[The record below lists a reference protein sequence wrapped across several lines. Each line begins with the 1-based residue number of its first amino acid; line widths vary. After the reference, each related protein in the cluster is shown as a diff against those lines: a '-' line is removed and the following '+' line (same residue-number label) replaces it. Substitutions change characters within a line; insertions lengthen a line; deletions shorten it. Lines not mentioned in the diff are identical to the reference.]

1 MKAMASNQNSLEP
14 EIERAAAALRKA
26 EALFITAGAGMG
38 VDSGLPDFRGTQ
50 GFWKAY
56 PVIAKLGLDFA
67 QMANPDWFQKSPELA
82 WAFYGHRLN
91 LYRSTLPHAG
101 FDQLLKMA
109 ARKPHGYFVFT
120 SNVDGQFQKAGF
132 KPEQIVEC
140 HGSIHR
146 FQCTKPCGDH
156 IWEAAHEVVVVNEDL
171 FKAIP
176 PLPLCPHCGALA
188 RPNVLMFGDNAW
200 NPGRTWKQESRLKT
214 WLTRLRKNKA
224 KVAVVEIGAG
234 TAIPTVRHRSEDVAA
249 EFAAA
254 LIRINPRESEVPS
267 GGFELA
273 LNAAEGIRRIC
284 TKSGPRLG

>member
-1 MKAMASNQNSLEP
+1 MKPVPGHKSSLALV
-14 EIERAAAALRKA
+14 IERAAAALRDSD
-26 EALFITAGAGMG
+26 ALLITTGAGMG

-50 GFWKAY
+50 GFWKTY
-56 PVIAKLGLDFA
+56 PAIAKLGLDFA
-67 QMANPDWFQKSPELA
+67 QMANPDWFHKSPELA

-91 LYRSTLPHAG
+91 LYRSTLPHEG
-101 FDQLLKMA
+101 FRQLLEVA

-140 HGSIHR
+140 HGSIHH
-146 FQCTKPCGDH
+146 FQCNKPCGDL
-156 IWEAAHEVVVVNEDL
+156 IWDAAHEVVAVNEEL

-176 PLPLCPHCGALA
+176 PLPGCPHCGVLA
-188 RPNVLMFGDNAW
+188 RPNVLMFGDHAW
-200 NPGRTWKQESRLKT
+200 IPGRTWKQESRLKT

-249 EFAAA
+249 DFAAN
-254 LIRINPRESEVPS
+254 LIRINPREPQVPPS
-267 GGFELA
+267 GLS
-273 LNAAEGIRRIC
+273 LPLTAAEGICRIC
-284 TKSGPRLG
+284 A

>member
-1 MKAMASNQNSLEP
+1 MPSRQPSLALV
-14 EIERAAAALRKA
+14 IERAAAALRDSDA
-26 EALFITAGAGMG
+26 VLITAGAGMG

-56 PVIAKLGLDFA
+56 PAIAKLGLDFA
-67 QMANPDWFQKSPELA
+67 RMANPDWFQKSPELA

-101 FDQLLKMA
+101 YRQLLDA
-109 ARKPHGYFVFT
+109 AGVKPHGYFVFT

-132 KPEQIVEC
+132 EPEQIVEC
-140 HGSIHR
+140 HGSIHQ

-156 IWEAAHEVVVVNEDL
+156 IWDAAHELVVVNEEL
-171 FKAIP
+171 FKAVP

-188 RPNVLMFGDNAW
+188 RPNVLMFGDGAW

-249 EFAAA
+249 DFNAN
-254 LIRINPRESEVPS
+254 LIRINPREPQVSD
-267 GGFELA
+267 GGFELP

-284 TKSGPRLG
+284 T

>member
-1 MKAMASNQNSLEP
+1 MASNQSSLDQDV
-14 EIERAAAALRKA
+14 ERAAAALRKA
-26 EALFITAGAGMG
+26 EAFFITAGAGMG

-56 PVIAKLGLDFA
+56 PAIAKLGLDFA

-101 FDQLLKMA
+101 FLQLLKVA
-109 ARKPHGYFVFT
+109 ERKPHGYFVFT

-132 KPEQIVEC
+132 EPAQIVEC
-140 HGSIHR
+140 HGSIHH

-156 IWEAAHEVVVVNEDL
+156 IWDAAHEVVAVNEEQ
-171 FKAIP
+171 FKAVP
-176 PLPLCPHCGALA
+176 PLPACPHCGALA
-188 RPNVLMFGDNAW
+188 RPNVLMFGDHSW

-214 WLTRLRKNKA
+214 WLTRLGKNKA

-249 EFAAA
+249 DFAAV
-254 LIRINPRESEVPS
+254 LIRINPRAPQVPA
-267 GGFELA
+267 GGLPLP

-284 TKSGPRLG
+284 T